1 MIIAIDAGHGP
12 ETAGK
17 RSPDGTLR
25 EYQFNSAVADEMEKI
40 LKLNKVR
47 VLRTDEKN
55 SDVSLRDRCK
65 KANDAKC
72 DYFISIHAN
81 ASGNTWSNAAGIE
94 TFIKGNN
101 SNRQEYKKSFDMA
114 SRIQRSLID
123 STKAKNR
130 GLKTSDNLYVL
141 NATHMPALLVECGF
155 MTSREESLRLK
166 NPQYRLLCAQAI
178 AKPIVDLFAP
188 KIEKK

>member
-1 MIIAIDAGHGP
+1 MYIAIDAGHGKD
-12 ETAGK
+12 TAGK
-17 RSPDGTLR
+17 RTPDNTMR
-25 EYQFNSAVADEMEKI
+25 EYEFNSVVANELEKI
-40 LKLNKVR
+40 LKANKIR
-47 VLRTDEKN
+47 TLRTD
-55 SDVSLRDRCK
+55 SDKIDVELRDRCK

-81 ASGNTWSNAAGIE
+81 ASGNTWSNASGIE

-101 SNRQEYKKSFDMA
+101 SNRQEYEKSFDMA
-114 SRIQRSLID
+114 SRIQRSLIEF
-123 STKAKNR
+123 TKAKNR
-130 GLKTSDNLYVL
+130 GLKTSENLYVL
-141 NATHMPALLVECGF
+141 NATNMPALLVECGF
-155 MTSREESLRLK
+155 MTNRDESLRLK

>member
-1 MIIAIDAGHGP
+1 MYIAIDAGHGKDTP
-12 ETAGK
+12 GK
-17 RSPDGTLR
+17 RTPDNTMR
-25 EYQFNSAVADEMEKI
+25 EYEFNSVVANELEKI
-40 LKLNKVR
+40 LKANKIR
-47 VLRTDEKN
+47 TLRTD
-55 SDVSLRDRCK
+55 SDKIDVELRDRCK

-81 ASGNTWSNAAGIE
+81 ASGNTWSNASGIE

-101 SNRQEYKKSFDMA
+101 SNRQEYEKSFDMA
-114 SRIQRSLID
+114 SRIQRSLIEF
-123 STKAKNR
+123 TKAKNR
-130 GLKTSDNLYVL
+130 GLKTSENLYVL

-155 MTSREESLRLK
+155 MTNREESLRLK

>member
-1 MIIAIDAGHGP
+1 MLIAIDAGHGP

-47 VLRTDEKN
+47 VLRTDDK
-55 SDVSLRDRCK
+55 STDVSLRDRCK

-72 DYFISIHAN
+72 GYFVSIHAN
-81 ASGNTWSNAAGIE
+81 ASGNTWSNANGIE

-101 SNRQEYKKSFDMA
+101 TDKLEYKKSFDMA
-114 SRIQRSLID
+114 TRIHKSLITL
-123 STKAKNR
+123 TKAKNR
-130 GLKTSDNLYVL
+130 GVKTSNDLYVL
-141 NATHMPALLVECGF
+141 NATSMPALLVECGF
-155 MTSREESLRLK
+155 MTNKTENEKLK
-166 NPQYRLLCAQAI
+166 STQYRLLCAQAI
-178 AKPIVDLFAP
+178 AQPIIDLFAP

>member
-1 MIIAIDAGHGP
+1 MYVAIDAGHGKDTP
-12 ETAGK
+12 GK
-17 RSPDGTLR
+17 RTPDNTMR
-25 EYQFNSAVADEMEKI
+25 EYEFNSVVANELEKI
-40 LKLNKVR
+40 LKANKIR
-47 VLRTDEKN
+47 TLRTD
-55 SDVSLRDRCK
+55 SDKIDVELRDRCK

-101 SNRQEYKKSFDMA
+101 SNRQEYEKSFDMA
-114 SRIQRSLID
+114 NRIQRSLIEF
-123 STKAKNR
+123 TKAKNR

-141 NATHMPALLVECGF
+141 NATSMPALLVECGF
-155 MTSREESLRLK
+155 MTNREESLRLK
-166 NPQYRLLCAQAI
+166 SPQYRLLCAQAI

-188 KIEKK
+188 KIENK